1 MFKKMLVP
9 TDGSDLSSKTVEKAI
24 VFAGETGAAIVFL
37 YAMHE
42 PPIPLS
48 DLSDTAHYEPE
59 KTKKYA
65 EAVQEYASK
74 ILNKAVE
81 LAKQSGIDAACMSV
95 TDDSPY
101 AAIVRVAEEQ
111 ACDLIFMAS
120 HGRRGLSGLLLG
132 SETHKVLT
140 HSKIPVLIYR

>member
-9 TDGSDLSSKTVEKAI
+9 TDGSDLSRNTVEKAI
-24 VFAGETGAAIVFL
+24 VFARETGAAITFL
-37 YAMHE
+37 YAMHKA
-42 PPIPLS
+42 PIPLS
-48 DLSDTAHYEPE
+48 DLSDAALYDPE

-65 EAVQEYASK
+65 EAIHEYASK
-74 ILNKAVE
+74 ILNEAVE
-81 LAKQSGIDAACMSV
+81 QAKQSGIEAGSMSV

-101 AAIVRVAEEQ
+101 TAIVRVAEGQ
-111 ACDLIFMAS
+111 GCDLIFMAS

-140 HSKIPVLIYR
+140 HSTIPVLVYR